1 MDSIVYTWKDRKRIL
16 GMPITFTRYRLSE
29 DRLFCEKGFLNIKQ
43 DEVLLYRV
51 RDLQLT
57 MTLGQRI
64 FGVGTICV
72 VSSDKSLPHLDLIN
86 VKQPREVKE
95 LIHRNVEA
103 AKDKRRMRTME
114 IMGDSSEEAD
124 FHDDSDLD
132 LLDQLDDLDHS
143 AE

>member
-57 MTLGQRI
+57 MSLGQRI

-72 VSSDKSLPHLDLIN
+72 VSSDKSVPHLDLVN
-86 VKQPREVKE
+86 VRRPREVKE
-95 LIHRNVEA
+95 MIHRSVEE

-114 IMGDSSEEAD
+114 IMGGESTAD
-124 FHDDSDLD
+124 DDSDLD
-132 LLDQLDDLDHS
+132 LFDNLDTCD

>member
-1 MDSIVYTWKDRKRIL
+1 MESIVYKWKDRKRIL

-57 MTLGQRI
+57 MSLGQRI

-72 VSSDKSLPHLDLIN
+72 VSSDKSLPHLDLVN
-86 VKQPREVKE
+86 VKDPRNVKE
-95 LIHRNVEA
+95 LIHRSVEE

-114 IMGDSSEEAD
+114 VMGHDMAED
-124 FHDDSDLD
+124 NFDDSDLD
-132 LLDQLDDLDHS
+132 ALDGVDCIN
-143 AE
+143 E

>member
-1 MDSIVYTWKDRKRIL
+1 MESIVYKWKDRKRIL

-57 MTLGQRI
+57 MSLGQRI

-72 VSSDKSLPHLDLIN
+72 VSSDKSLPHLDLVN
-86 VKQPREVKE
+86 VKDPRNVKE
-95 LIHRNVEA
+95 LIHRSVEE

-114 IMGDSSEEAD
+114 VMGNDMAED
-124 FHDDSDLD
+124 NFDDSDLD
-132 LLDQLDDLDHS
+132 TLDGVDCIN
-143 AE
+143 E

>member
-1 MDSIVYTWKDRKRIL
+1 MDSIQYIWKDRKRIL
-16 GMPITFTRYRLSE
+16 GLPITFTRYRLSE

-64 FGVGTICV
+64 FGVGTVCV
-72 VSSDKSLPHLDLIN
+72 VSSDKSVPHLDLVN
-86 VKQPREVKE
+86 VKDPRGIKEV
-95 LIHRNVEA
+95 IHRAVEE

-114 IMGDSSEEAD
+114 IMGGADGGDHEFSDDELDMMEDDCEA
-124 FHDDSDLD
+124 
-132 LLDQLDDLDHS
+132 
-143 AE
+143 

>member
-1 MDSIVYTWKDRKRIL
+1 MEPIVYTWKDRKRIL

-51 RDLQLT
+51 RDLQLN
-57 MTLGQRI
+57 MSLGQRI

-72 VSSDKSLPHLDLIN
+72 VSSDQSVPHLDLVN

-95 LIHRNVEA
+95 LIHRSVEE

-114 IMGDSSEEAD
+114 VMGGDTAED
-124 FHDDSDLD
+124 PVDDEFNDPFCTED
-132 LLDQLDDLDHS
+132 
-143 AE
+143 

>member
-57 MTLGQRI
+57 MSLGQRI

-72 VSSDKSLPHLDLIN
+72 VSSDKSIPHMDLVN
-86 VKQPREVKE
+86 VKDPRNVKE
-95 LIHRNVEA
+95 LIHRSVEE

-114 IMGDSSEEAD
+114 VMGTEASSDTED
-124 FHDDSDLD
+124 F
-132 LLDQLDDLDHS
+132 DDLFADD
-143 AE
+143 ADGTDCIND

>member
-16 GMPITFTRYRLSE
+16 GMPITFTRYSLSE
-29 DRLFCEKGFLNIKQ
+29 DRIFCEKGFLNIKQ

-51 RDLQLT
+51 RDLQLN
-57 MTLGQRI
+57 MSLGQRI

-72 VSSDKSLPHLDLIN
+72 VSSDKSIPHLDLVN
-86 VKQPREVKE
+86 VKDPRNVKE
-95 LIHRNVEA
+95 LIHRSVEE

-114 IMGDSSEEAD
+114 VMGGAD
-124 FHDDSDLD
+124 HSVDLHDDSDLD
-132 LLDQLDDLDHS
+132 LLDDLDCD

>member
-57 MTLGQRI
+57 MSLGQRI

-72 VSSDKSLPHLDLIN
+72 VSSDKSVPHLDLVN
-86 VKQPREVKE
+86 VKDPRNVKE
-95 LIHRNVEA
+95 LIHRSVEA
-103 AKDKRRMRTME
+103 AKDTRRMRAME
-114 IMGDSSEEAD
+114 IMGNDMGED
-124 FHDDSDLD
+124 HFDDSDLD
-132 LLDQLDDLDHS
+132 AMDGMDCLND
-143 AE
+143 

>member
-1 MDSIVYTWKDRKRIL
+1 MKKDALAFLWSDRKRVL

-29 DRLFCEKGFLNIKQ
+29 DRLFCEKGFFNIKQ

-51 RDLQLT
+51 RDLQLN
-57 MTLGQRI
+57 MSLGQRL

-72 VSSDKSLPHLDLIN
+72 VSSDKSVPHLDLVN
-86 VKQPREVKE
+86 VKDPRAVKE
-95 LIHRNVEA
+95 LIHHSVEE

-114 IMGDSSEEAD
+114 VMGGEDADHVDEE
-124 FHDDSDLD
+124 LD
-132 LLDQLDDLDHS
+132 LLDECE

>member
-1 MDSIVYTWKDRKRIL
+1 MESIQYIWKDRKRIL

-51 RDLQLT
+51 RDLQLN
-57 MTLGQRI
+57 MSLGQRI

-72 VSSDKSLPHLDLIN
+72 VSSDKSVPHMDLVN
-86 VKQPREVKE
+86 VKDPRNVKE
-95 LIHRNVEA
+95 LIHRSVEE

-114 IMGDSSEEAD
+114 VMGGEDAD
-124 FHDDSDLD
+124 HVDEDLD
-132 LLDQLDDLDHS
+132 LLD
-143 AE
+143 ECETE